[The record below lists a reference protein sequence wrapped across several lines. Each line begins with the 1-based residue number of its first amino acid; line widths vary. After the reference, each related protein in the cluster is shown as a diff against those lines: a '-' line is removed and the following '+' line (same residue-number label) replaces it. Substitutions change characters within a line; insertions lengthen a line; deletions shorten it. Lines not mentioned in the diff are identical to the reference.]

1 MTRETI
7 VGTPRLHLMQ
17 SMAAA
22 ICPPGQ
28 RHWVHA
34 MFAELAAI
42 DGPGRRIT
50 WMLGAGSIVC
60 AATQAR
66 AVAVLS
72 LRIRIALVV
81 ALGAALVSG
90 ILSYVD
96 VQAVVL
102 DDELL
107 AVLSVAAAAALVGLA
122 ANAGRKIF
130 RTPELAPGEGR

>member
-1 MTRETI
+1 MRHEKFAEAPR
-7 VGTPRLHLMQ
+7 PRLIHRA
-17 SMAAA
+17 AAA

-42 DGPGRRIT
+42 DGPGHRMG
-50 WMLGAGSIVC
+50 WMLGAGSIVL

-66 AVAVLS
+66 ALAVLS

-96 VQAVVL
+96 VQAALL
-102 DDELL
+102 DDDLL
-107 AVLSVAAAAALVGLA
+107 AALSAAAVVSLIALAAVAA
-122 ANAGRKIF
+122 RTIF